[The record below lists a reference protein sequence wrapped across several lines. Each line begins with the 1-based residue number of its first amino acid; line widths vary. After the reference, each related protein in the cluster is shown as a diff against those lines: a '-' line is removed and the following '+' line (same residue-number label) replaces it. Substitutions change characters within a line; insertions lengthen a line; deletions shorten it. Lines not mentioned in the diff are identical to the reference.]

1 METLQAKREA
11 FLEATKQLAG
21 DDRFR
26 TFCDGLR
33 ELMDASIHFAC
44 SDAALETPQK
54 QAAAMGEVRA
64 YRDILATVEDAQ
76 RVSKLRDR

>member
-1 METLQAKREA
+1 MDLQQKREA

-26 TFCDGLR
+26 TFCEGLR
-33 ELMDASIHFAC
+33 ELMDESLHYAC
-44 SDAALETPQK
+44 SDASFDTPQK

-64 YRDILATVEDAQ
+64 YRDILATVDDA
-76 RVSKLRDR
+76 RDASIAKV